1 FSPLADW
8 RGKGTILLVDDEESL
23 IALGGRMLEHLG
35 FTVLTAADGLQAVD
49 LYRKRRGEIDL
60 VLMDLTMPHM
70 DGGEA
75 FGELRRINPDV
86 RVILSSGYSRDD
98 VAGRFAGKNLAGVL
112 QKPYTLAK
120 LTEALSMVMPRA
132 KP

>member
-1 FSPLADW
+1 
-8 RGKGTILLVDDEESL
+8 
-23 IALGGRMLEHLG
+23 MLEHLG
-35 FTVLTAADGLQAVD
+35 FDVLIASDGREAVD
-49 LYRKRRGEIDL
+49 LYRTRGGEIEL

-98 VAGRFAGKNLAGVL
+98 IAGRFAGKNLAGVL
-112 QKPYTLAK
+112 QKPYTLAR
-120 LTEALSMVMPRA
+120 LSESLSAVLPRSDT
-132 KP
+132 